1 MQQCEALENNLT
13 LNVQQ
18 WFTLVALLEGS
29 NFEECKYTAKREGRE
44 SLHAANEP
52 SWCPVSEAQAGASPT
67 SQLFHLV
74 GGGCTILLS
83 KTSTEFHK
91 NKKMALW
98 RTIGLPSRGTVARC
112 SLQISSSRSLSAAAK
127 QEPVYELR
135 TYTVYPDKMR
145 EYLTIT
151 AEEFH
156 LRTAHSKP
164 LGFWTAEVGGLNQVV
179 HIWEYESLA
188 HRSTIRANLA
198 GDSEWMSKYVSR
210 VAGMWQQQD
219 NSLMTLLPGT
229 SLALPSGTAIK
240 IMTPTQYLTS
250 PPPSADD
257 QLDPELWT
265 NTSPHPLPQSPTP
278 SLLLRSYPPPP
289 SFFLFLYTF
298 FQYLP

>member
-1 MQQCEALENNLT
+1 
-13 LNVQQ
+13 
-18 WFTLVALLEGS
+18 
-29 NFEECKYTAKREGRE
+29 
-44 SLHAANEP
+44 
-52 SWCPVSEAQAGASPT
+52 
-67 SQLFHLV
+67 
-74 GGGCTILLS
+74 
-83 KTSTEFHK
+83 
-91 NKKMALW
+91 MALW

-112 SLQISSSRSLSAAAK
+112 GLQISSSRSLSAAAK

-229 SLALPSGTAIK
+229 SLALPSGTGVYEIQTVDLRGAGWSGALRNYVRACREDEGVRAVEGTALVGAWK
-240 IMTPTQYLTS
+240 GVLGPANTVVLLWRHRWPDSCVALRGVLEALAEDSSLTPHVRSGHSKLILPHAVS
-250 PPPSADD
+250 PL
-257 QLDPELWT
+257 Q
-265 NTSPHPLPQSPTP
+265 
-278 SLLLRSYPPPP
+278 
-289 SFFLFLYTF
+289 
-298 FQYLP
+298 